1 MTTTTKA
8 TEAQNNAG
16 AGAAAV
22 LPHHQAAAALWGRGG
37 AHYDNVSYAISD
49 ALSHAAQRLDAKPG
63 DKILDVATGTGWTAR
78 NVARA
83 GAEVVGVDIAD
94 ALLDAA
100 RELSAHI
107 VPPISYKQGDAE
119 ALPFMDGA
127 FEGVIS
133 TFGVMFA
140 ANQAQAAAEL
150 ARVCKP
156 GGRLVVAA
164 WVPGGSVA
172 EFLGVIAK
180 HGDAPPPAASPM
192 NWGDPQQATALL
204 GDGFDLEFET
214 GTNVAHH
221 ESADAIWDWY
231 AEGFG
236 PIRELMDSLDVA
248 GRAALKADVDAYHEH
263 YVVLMGL
270 RVTRDYLLIR
280 GTRR

>member
-1 MTTTTKA
+1 MPAPSEQSSA
-8 TEAQNNAG
+8 TNQEG
-16 AGAAAV
+16 LPRRAV
-22 LPHHQAAAALWGRGG
+22 LPHHETAAKLWARGG
-37 AHYDNVSYAISD
+37 AQYDNVSYAISD

-63 DKILDVATGTGWTAR
+63 DKVLDVATGTGWTAR

-83 GAEVVGVDIAD
+83 GAEVTGVDIAQ

-100 RELSAHI
+100 DALSAHI
-107 VPPISYKQGDAE
+107 QPPIAYRQADAE
-119 ALPFMDGA
+119 ALPFVDHA
-127 FEGVIS
+127 FDGVIS

-172 EFLGVIAK
+172 EFFGVIAE
-180 HGDAPPPAASPM
+180 HSDAPSPAASPM
-192 NWGDPQQATALL
+192 NWGDIERAEALL
-204 GDGFDLEFET
+204 GAAFDLEFET

-221 ESADAIWDWY
+221 ESVDAIWDWY

-248 GRAALKADVDAYHEH
+248 GRSALKADVDAYHAH
-263 YVVLMGL
+263 YVGPMGL
-270 RVTRDYLLIR
+270 RVTREYLLIR